1 MPRIPLDERRRQTAS
16 QIAALTVANA
26 LIFQELL
33 AHEDSRV
40 QPLNRLL
47 DRPDFLS
54 ATVIHWKFIC
64 DEINYVPIFHL
75 AREVLLHI
83 PVNPDADVALRALA
97 GQTLEIVAE
106 RAALRHD
113 LMGRVYH
120 KLHRA
125 GH

>member
-1 MPRIPLDERRRQTAS
+1 MPRIPLDDRRRQTAS

-47 DRPDFLS
+47 DRADFLS
-54 ATVIHWKFIC
+54 ATVTHWKFIC

-97 GQTLEIVAE
+97 GNSDQATSPIARGTARNSLNTLPGG
-106 RAALRHD
+106 R
-113 LMGRVYH
+113 LMT
-120 KLHRA
+120 
-125 GH
+125 